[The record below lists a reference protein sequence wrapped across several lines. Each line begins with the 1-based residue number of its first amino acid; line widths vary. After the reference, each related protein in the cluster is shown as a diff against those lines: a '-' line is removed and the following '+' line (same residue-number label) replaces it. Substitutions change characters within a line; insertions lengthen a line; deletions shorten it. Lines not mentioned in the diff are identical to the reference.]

1 MRYTIKMIWDDETC
15 RWHCESEEV
24 PGFLLESNS
33 FDGLIERVRI
43 GLPDFLLETGY
54 NGDIQISFE
63 SERMDSLKVEA
74 FSG

>member
-1 MRYTIKMIWDDETC
+1 MKCTIKMIWDDDTC

-43 GLPDFLLETGY
+43 GLPDFLIESGFR
-54 NGDIQISFE
+54 GDLQVSFE
-63 SERMDSLKVEA
+63 SERMDSLSVA
-74 FSG
+74 AG